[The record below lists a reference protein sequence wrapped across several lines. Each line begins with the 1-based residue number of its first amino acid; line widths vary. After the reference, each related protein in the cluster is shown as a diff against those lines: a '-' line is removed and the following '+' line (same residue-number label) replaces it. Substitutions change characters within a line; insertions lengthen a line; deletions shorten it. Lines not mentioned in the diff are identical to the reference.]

1 MNMKVVHVMN
11 GGDRGNLFESFLHSQ
26 LLLHDEC
33 IIVSSRLAFVS
44 HYRVVTNALYDC
56 IMLLL

>member
-1 MNMKVVHVMN
+1 MKVAHVMN
-11 GGDRGNLFESFLHSQ
+11 SGDRGNLFESFLHSQ
-26 LLLHDEC
+26 FLLRGEC
-33 IIVSSRLAFVS
+33 IIVSSRLAFVA